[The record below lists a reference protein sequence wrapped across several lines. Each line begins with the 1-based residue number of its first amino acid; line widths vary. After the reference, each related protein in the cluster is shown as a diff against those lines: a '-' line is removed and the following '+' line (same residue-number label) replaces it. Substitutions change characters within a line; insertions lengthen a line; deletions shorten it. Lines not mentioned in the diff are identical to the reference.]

1 MVELLGHI
9 PVPGEK
15 IRLGNHELTVLDAEP
30 TRVRRLEVQELVPP
44 AGEPGAKEAAKPVG
58 ND

>member
-30 TRVRRLEVQELVPP
+30 TRVRRLEVQELVSPP
-44 AGEPGAKEAAKPVG
+44 GEPGAKEAPKSSAG
-58 ND
+58 D